1 MLKKITFAAVYLAPV
16 AAFAGD
22 GGAWSD
28 NGALI
33 VQAIGRLV
41 GKLAGLF

>member
-1 MLKKITFAAVYLAPV
+1 MLKKAVFTAVYLAPI
-16 AAFAGD
+16 AALAGD
-22 GGAWSD
+22 GGAYSD

-33 VQAIGRLV
+33 VQAIGCLV